1 MLHYTNIKLV
11 TLISMTLILPSY
23 SLNAREYRDERNVH
37 AIISPSSGHLFDWS
51 HTDRRIK
58 TIMVDNSEVFT
69 RNFLFV
75 AEGCTPKQCKNSS
88 ILLVSSRSAT
98 PIGQIGML
106 RVITQDRKGNL
117 YTYTIK
123 IQLRKQSLTDNET
136 RFAFY

>member
-1 MLHYTNIKLV
+1 MNKIKLV
-11 TLISMTLILPSY
+11 IVIIVSLQLSISAA
-23 SLNAREYRDERNVH
+23 NGREYRDERNVD

-75 AEGCTPKQCKNSS
+75 AEGCTSKQCSNSS
-88 ILLVSSRSAT
+88 ILLVSSRPTAA
-98 PIGQIGML
+98 IGQIGTL

-123 IQLRKQSLTDNET
+123 IQLKKQLPRDNET